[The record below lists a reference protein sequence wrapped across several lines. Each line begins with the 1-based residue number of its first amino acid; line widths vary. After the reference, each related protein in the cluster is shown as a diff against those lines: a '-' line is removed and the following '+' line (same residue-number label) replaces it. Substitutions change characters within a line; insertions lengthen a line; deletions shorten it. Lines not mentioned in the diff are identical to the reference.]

1 MNNIEELMREFVR
14 SSVLLKRK
22 LYRKDEAAT
31 TSPEGV
37 DGPRI
42 EVHTCRLCN
51 RSAVGKGAHV
61 ATNLDARSQSCK
73 RRKRLFVRH
82 GLSCSKENRTR
93 KKKRHRRD
101 SLCRPPSAKLFQ
113 PKRPRFVE
121 NYGQGLSF
129 DGIHPSPTRLRV
141 DDH

>member
-1 MNNIEELMREFVR
+1 MR

-22 LYRKDEAAT
+22 LYRRDEAAT

-51 RSAVGKGAHV
+51 RSAVGREAQVAH
-61 ATNLDARSQSCK
+61 QSRCALAK
-73 RRKRLFVRH
+73 LQETQRLFVRH

-129 DGIHPSPTRLRV
+129 DEIQASPTRLRV